1 MSLPSGYKRLEYIQ
15 SSGTQYIDTGLSA
28 PTGMRVQCDVELTSL
43 RSGLN
48 MLFGSH
54 DASDP
59 YYRNYLAASSNG
71 SWEIGAY
78 GTGTFGSVT
87 TGRKYNIDVCTISGS
102 LSAKI
107 DGTAYAIGNIAPS
120 TKRSD
125 LNVYLFALNFAG
137 GLLWSSMKLYGAKI
151 YLDAAGS
158 SPARDFIPCKNASG
172 VVGLWDDANSKFYT
186 NAGTGVFTAG
196 PEVKGTNKTLIDGTA
211 YDVKTGK
218 CLISGTTY
226 ALKKGRTLI
235 GGTGYDIEL
244 PSDADGLTW
253 YLNETVDVTSDMEV
267 SVNFYSNAERYTGI
281 KIMNFMGGRAL
292 MYRIASNN
300 GWAMRFEFG
309 RWEAEGYRTLVFD
322 EVPTGTLLEWLQAN
336 GTAI

>member
-71 SWEIGAY
+71 YWEIGAY
-78 GTGTFGSVT
+78 GLGTFGSVT

-125 LNVYLFALNFAG
+125 LNVYLFALNYAG
-137 GLLWSSMKLYGAKI
+137 GLLWSSMKLYSAKI

-211 YDVKTGK
+211 YGVKTGK

-253 YLNETVDVTSDMEV
+253 YLNETVDLTSNMEF

-281 KIMNFMGGRAL
+281 QIMDFMGRAL

-300 GWAMRFEFG
+300 SWTMRFGFG